1 MLWIH
6 LNRRL
11 ISHTQARP
19 VYGNVR
25 AYVKFNLFYLF
36 VVFFL
41 HHFSIFFAICRLF
54 CFISFVHFFL
64 LCCFAWV
71 FIVYVRIPHRF
82 SHVYLT
88 TLLLLCFN
96 IYMYLCNSFRF
107 HSIFHL
113 YIHLDAWALAFLCVR
128 IERWDSPSHTP
139 NGPLFFVNLCS
150 VVLHGDVTHV
160 QCGCCIYSLIFE
172 LLRMSEWVEEREAS
186 KHIQFPLLNTCT
198 IFTIQCMLRSYN

>member
-1 MLWIH
+1 M
-6 LNRRL
+6 
-11 ISHTQARP
+11 P
-19 VYGNVR
+19 FV
-25 AYVKFNLFYLF
+25 LF
-36 VVFFL
+36 
-41 HHFSIFFAICRLF
+41 HFIRT
-54 CFISFVHFFL
+54 FFL

>member
-1 MLWIH
+1 MLCSQVLRKHFRFVSWTIQCGDRETSKYRQVSREYEHGRAKKRTRWKRRKKSQSCVLWIH

-54 CFISFVHFFL
+54 CFISFVHFFS

-113 YIHLDAWALAFLCVR
+113 YIY
-128 IERWDSPSHTP
+128 I
-139 NGPLFFVNLCS
+139 
-150 VVLHGDVTHV
+150 
-160 QCGCCIYSLIFE
+160 
-172 LLRMSEWVEEREAS
+172 
-186 KHIQFPLLNTCT
+186 
-198 IFTIQCMLRSYN
+198 